1 MEGLVV
7 ITQHTPRK
15 CVRVSS
21 VQRHPAIRDNHDSW
35 GMCTTSAECK
45 TVITAVLTVK
55 SGMDP
60 HMISWE
66 FGTGWSGRHSGE
78 LWSNYGFSY
87 ELSQG
92 VWRIHLVT

>member
-45 TVITAVLTVK
+45 TVITAVLTVM
-55 SGMDP
+55 SGPENSQNNWLLMAIWY
-60 HMISWE
+60 MMMY
-66 FGTGWSGRHSGE
+66 
-78 LWSNYGFSY
+78 NYA
-87 ELSQG
+87 LM
-92 VWRIHLVT
+92 